1 MPSDLHTHT
10 IFSDGTYSPEEL
22 VAMAKGVG
30 IVYFAI
36 TDHDTVDG
44 VKYLYENGIYP
55 DKGIKIIPGVE
66 FSANNAE
73 HDIHIVGY
81 NIDIYNGALSD
92 MVNEISEARW
102 TRFSE
107 MIKNLQDNNYNIR
120 EADVLQVAGSSHS
133 IGRFHIARTLVKK
146 GEFKTVREAFEEML
160 GKDKPAYAPRY
171 FPEVEEIVEVI
182 HQAGGQAAL
191 AHPKL
196 IEDDSLVE
204 SICPKVDGIEV
215 FYPNHQSED
224 IQRYLG
230 FAEKFNLFPIGGSDF
245 HGSASRFVKELG
257 DFTIEDDIAK
267 KIYDLNSDNQQQ

>member
-10 IFSDGTYSPEEL
+10 IFSDGSYSPEEL
-22 VAMAKGVG
+22 VAMAKNIGL
-30 IVYFAI
+30 VYFAI

-66 FSANNAE
+66 FSADNAE

-92 MVNEISEARW
+92 MINEISEARW

-107 MIKNLQDNNYNIR
+107 MIKNLQDNKYNIR
-120 EADVLQVAGSSHS
+120 EADVLQVAGSSRS
-133 IGRFHIARTLVKK
+133 IGRFHIARALVKK
-146 GEFKTVREAFEEML
+146 GEFKSVRDAFEKML

-171 FPEVEEIVEVI
+171 FPEVEEIVDVI
-182 HQAGGQAAL
+182 HQAGGQAVL

-196 IEDDSLVE
+196 VEDDLLVE
-204 SICPKVDGIEV
+204 EICTKVDGLEV
-215 FYPNHQSED
+215 FYPNHQTED
-224 IQRYLG
+224 IERYLS
-230 FAEKFNLFPIGGSDF
+230 FAKRFNLFVVGGSDF
-245 HGSASRFVKELG
+245 HGSASRFVNELG
-257 DFTIEDDIAK
+257 EFTIADDIAK
-267 KIYDLNSDNQQQ
+267 IIYELGIRD

>member
-10 IFSDGTYSPEEL
+10 IFSDGSYSPEEL
-22 VAMAKGVG
+22 VAMAKSIGL
-30 IVYFAI
+30 VYFAI

-55 DKGIKIIPGVE
+55 DRGIKIIPGVE
-66 FSANNAE
+66 FSANKSE

-92 MVNEISEARW
+92 MINEISEARW

-120 EADVLQVAGSSHS
+120 EADVLQVAGTSRS
-133 IGRFHIARTLVKK
+133 IGRFHIARALVKK
-146 GEFKTVREAFEEML
+146 GEFKTVREAFEKML

-171 FPEVEEIVEVI
+171 FPEVEEIVDVI
-182 HQAGGQAAL
+182 HQAGGQAVL

-196 IEDDSLVE
+196 VEDDSLVE
-204 SICPKVDGIEV
+204 SICTKVDGLEV
-215 FYPNHQSED
+215 FYPNHQPQD
-224 IQRYLG
+224 IQRYLS
-230 FAEKFNLFPIGGSDF
+230 FAEKFNLLIVGGSDF
-245 HGSASRFVKELG
+245 HGSASRFVNGLG
-257 DFTIEDDIAK
+257 EFTVADEIAK
-267 KIYDLNSDNQQQ
+267 KIYELGIKD

>member
-10 IFSDGTYSPEEL
+10 IFSDGSYSPEEL
-22 VAMAKGVG
+22 VAMAKNIGL
-30 IVYFAI
+30 VYFAI

-66 FSANNAE
+66 FSADNAE

-92 MVNEISEARW
+92 MINEISEARW

-107 MIKNLQDNNYNIR
+107 MINNLQNNKYNIR
-120 EADVLQVAGSSHS
+120 EADVLQVAGSSRS
-133 IGRFHIARTLVKK
+133 IGRFHIARALVKK
-146 GEFKTVREAFEEML
+146 GEFKTVRDAFEKML

-171 FPEVEEIVEVI
+171 FPEVEEIVDVI
-182 HQAGGQAAL
+182 HQAGGQAVL

-196 IEDDSLVE
+196 VEDDSLVE
-204 SICPKVDGIEV
+204 NICTKVDGIEI
-215 FYPNHQSED
+215 FYPNHTTED
-224 IQRYLG
+224 IQKYLSL
-230 FAEKFNLFPIGGSDF
+230 AEKFNLLTVGGSDY
-245 HGSASRFVKELG
+245 HGVSSRFVKALG
-257 DFTIEDDIAK
+257 DFTISDDLAK
-267 KIYDLNSDNQQQ
+267 KVYELGIRD

>member
-10 IFSDGTYSPEEL
+10 IFSDGSCSPEEI
-22 VAMAKGVG
+22 VAMAKNIGL
-30 IVYFAI
+30 IYFAI

-55 DKGIKIIPGVE
+55 DKGIKIVPGIE

-92 MVNEISEARW
+92 MINEISEARW

-107 MIKNLQDNNYNIR
+107 MIKNLQDNKYNIR
-120 EADVLQVAGSSHS
+120 EADVLQVAGSSRS
-133 IGRFHIARTLVKK
+133 IGRFHIARALVKK
-146 GEFKTVREAFEEML
+146 GEFKTVREAFEKML

-171 FPEVEEIVEVI
+171 FPEVEEIVDVI
-182 HQAGGQAAL
+182 HQAGGQAVL

-196 IEDDSLVE
+196 VENDSLVE
-204 SICPKVDGIEV
+204 EICTKVDGLEI
-215 FYPNHQSED
+215 FYPNHQAED
-224 IQRYLG
+224 IQRYLS
-230 FAEKFNLFPIGGSDF
+230 FAEKFKLLVVGGSDF
-245 HGSASRFVKELG
+245 HGYASRFVNELG
-257 DFTIEDDIAK
+257 DFTIADDIAK
-267 KIYDLNSDNQQQ
+267 KIYELSIRD

>member
-10 IFSDGTYSPEEL
+10 IFSDGSYSPEEL
-22 VAMAKGVG
+22 VAMAKSIGL
-30 IVYFAI
+30 VYFAI

-55 DKGIKIIPGVE
+55 DRGIKIIPGVE
-66 FSANNAE
+66 FSANNSE

-92 MVNEISEARW
+92 MINEISEARW

-120 EADVLQVAGSSHS
+120 EADVLQVAGTSRS
-133 IGRFHIARTLVKK
+133 IGRFHIARALVKK
-146 GEFKTVREAFEEML
+146 GEFKTVREAFEKML

-171 FPEVEEIVEVI
+171 FPEVEEIVDVI
-182 HQAGGQAAL
+182 HQSGGQAVL

-196 IEDDSLVE
+196 VEDDSLVE
-204 SICPKVDGIEV
+204 SICTKVDGIEV
-215 FYPNHQSED
+215 FYPNHQPQD
-224 IQRYLG
+224 IQRYLS
-230 FAEKFNLFPIGGSDF
+230 FAEKFNLLIVGGSDF
-245 HGSASRFVKELG
+245 HGSASRFVNGLG
-257 DFTIEDDIAK
+257 EFTVADEIAK
-267 KIYDLNSDNQQQ
+267 KIYELGLKD